1 MLLRH
6 HTLGVASGPGSPVEL
21 APAGSLPADAPPGV
35 GAPIDD
41 GGGEDMPP
49 MDVGALEVLCKG
61 DGLKKVD
68 RDFVG
73 AYVKLATLKQ
83 LTC

>member
-1 MLLRH
+1 
-6 HTLGVASGPGSPVEL
+6 
-21 APAGSLPADAPPGV
+21 V

-73 AYVKLATLKQ
+73 GLREASYIEAIDLLADEEVSKIKL
-83 LTC
+83 

>member
-1 MLLRH
+1 MSHHWKIAWWRLNLKVLLRH

-41 GGGEDMPP
+41 GGEKICHQWT
-49 MDVGALEVLCKG
+49 LEPWKCSAKAMV
-61 DGLKKVD
+61 
-68 RDFVG
+68 
-73 AYVKLATLKQ
+73 
-83 LTC
+83 